1 VPRIQKKFVYSPKE
15 RININNGVHP
25 VVERNGDYRNMQC
38 PGFRKN
44 SFIPRRSASIS
55 TTGFTLM
62 EVLVALAILGIGL
75 TVIIELFSGGLRLA
89 RTSVEYTKAVNYG
102 RTKLVE
108 VALNDTMEEGS
119 EEGEFD
125 ETYRWQVGV
134 RKVDVLYLEPTTD
147 YKPPAELYQ
156 IEINVIWKSGFKE
169 RSTRIETYKTVHLKD
184 EEKES

>member
-1 VPRIQKKFVYSPKE
+1 MTALGIRKSLVVSRSGIQT
-15 RININNGVHP
+15 
-25 VVERNGDYRNMQC
+25 
-38 PGFRKN
+38 
-44 SFIPRRSASIS
+44 

-62 EVLVALAILGIGL
+62 EVVVALAILGVGL

-102 RTKLVE
+102 RTKLAE
-108 VALNDTMEEGS
+108 VALKETIEEGI
-119 EEGEFD
+119 EEGEFN

-134 RKVDVLYLEPTTD
+134 KKVDVLYLEEKTD

-169 RSTRIETYKTVHLKD
+169 RSTRIETYKTVRLKD
-184 EEKES
+184 EEKKS